1 MIQQAKITT
10 ASILFLTIASLH
22 VFGILFSENLA
33 FISKPFLM
41 TTLLVV
47 YLVSVKKPDFWFI
60 SALFFSF
67 WGDVLLLFKNQFF
80 IFGLA
85 SFLLAHVFYIKIT
98 IGFLKKTSYKKIALV
113 ASPFLVF
120 LFSLLYLLKDNLGE
134 MRIPVIIYGIVI
146 TIFGVVAF
154 LNYVQVKSTANLWL
168 FLGTLIFI
176 TSDSLIAIN
185 KFYAPNEMYQFLIM
199 VTYILAQ
206 YLICKAFIVKTYIKE

>member
-1 MIQQAKITT
+1 MTQQAKITT

-80 IFGLA
+80 LFG
-85 SFLLAHVFYIKIT
+85 LAHVFYIKIT

-176 TSDSLIAIN
+176 T
-185 KFYAPNEMYQFLIM
+185 
-199 VTYILAQ
+199 
-206 YLICKAFIVKTYIKE
+206 

>member
-1 MIQQAKITT
+1 MTKSSKI
-10 ASILFLTIASLH
+10 IIASVVFLAVVSLH
-22 VFGILFSENLA
+22 IVGVLFSEKLA
-33 FISKPFLM
+33 FLSKPFLM

-80 IFGLA
+80 VFGLA
-85 SFLLAHVFYIKIT
+85 SFLIAHIFYIKIT
-98 IGFLKKTSYKKIALV
+98 VGFLKEASYKKIALV
-113 ASPFLVF
+113 SSPFLLF
-120 LFSLLYLLKDNLGE
+120 LLSFLYLLKDNLGE

-146 TIFGVVAF
+146 SIFGVVTF

-168 FLGTLIFI
+168 FLGAIIFI

-185 KFYAPNEMYQFLIM
+185 KFYSPNEMYQLLIM
-199 VTYILAQ
+199 LTYILAQ
-206 YLICKAFIVKTYIKE
+206 YLICKALISK